1 MQEMISNIFAPLFE
15 VTLSPETDPFLD
27 SFLQN
32 ISGFD
37 SVDDESRGGRDD
49 PTVLPVDW
57 TSPDN
62 PSYKYY
68 SYYIWA
74 NITVLNQL
82 RRARGFSTFDF
93 RPHCGEAGNITNI
106 DVGFLLA
113 DRTYCT
119 SKGVGCPSQP
129 LPLCN
134 LCMTQLMG
142 LVSVSSVVVMRLV

>member
-93 RPHCGEAGNITNI
+93 RPHCGEAGNITNL

-113 DRTYCT
+113 DRTYC
-119 SKGVGCPSQP
+119 KGVGCPSQP
-129 LPLCN
+129 LPQLCN
-134 LCMTQLMG
+134 LCMTQ
-142 LVSVSSVVVMRLV
+142 